1 MNCLLKKVIN
11 MSLIIAD
18 DFTGKYEV
26 HISQFTADKLQEYID
41 RYETSILNKL
51 LGVELYNLFIADIVL
66 PVPSP
71 IYEKIFL
78 PFIEQTDRGDIL
90 ESKGMKDLLTGM
102 IYFYYVRDQYTQMST
117 LGAVKN
123 KGENSESTTFVMSG
137 LNARWNEAVET
148 YNSIQHYVELNKSV
162 DYPTFKGLREFPALS
177 M

>member
-1 MNCLLKKVIN
+1 
-11 MSLIIAD
+11 MSLIIAN

-51 LGVELYNLFIADIVL
+51 LGVDLYTLFMADIVL
-66 PVPSP
+66 PTPQP
-71 IYEKIFL
+71 IYDKIFL
-78 PFIEQTDRGDIL
+78 PFIEQTECGEIL

-123 KGENSESTTFVMSG
+123 KGENSESTTYVMSG
-137 LNARWNEAVET
+137 LNARWNEAVES
-148 YNSIQHYVELNKSV
+148 YRAIQRYIELNKSV
-162 DYPTFKGLREFPALS
+162 DYPTFKGQREYPALAL
-177 M
+177 

>member
-1 MNCLLKKVIN
+1 

-51 LGVELYNLFIADIVL
+51 LGVELYNLFIANIVSPTPL
-66 PVPSP
+66 P
-71 IYEKIFL
+71 IYNKIFL
-78 PFIEQTDRGDIL
+78 PFIEQTDCGEIL

-123 KGENSESTTFVMSG
+123 KGENSESTTYVMSG

-148 YNSIQHYVELNKSV
+148 YDAIQRYIELNKSA
-162 DYPTFKGLREFPALS
+162 DYPTFKGLREYPALAL
-177 M
+177 

>member
-1 MNCLLKKVIN
+1 
-11 MSLIIAD
+11 MSLIIAN

-51 LGVELYNLFIADIVL
+51 LGVELYNLFIANIVSPTPL
-66 PVPSP
+66 P
-71 IYEKIFL
+71 IYNKIFL
-78 PFIEQTDRGDIL
+78 PFIEQTDCGEIL

-123 KGENSESTTFVMSG
+123 KGENSESTTYVMSG

-148 YNSIQHYVELNKSV
+148 YDAIQRYIELNKSV
-162 DYPTFKGLREFPALS
+162 DYPTFKGLREYPALAL
-177 M
+177 

>member
-1 MNCLLKKVIN
+1 
-11 MSLIIAD
+11 MSLIIAV

-51 LGVELYNLFIADIVL
+51 LGVELYNLFIANIVSPTPL
-66 PVPSP
+66 P
-71 IYEKIFL
+71 IYNKIFL
-78 PFIEQTDRGDIL
+78 PFIEQTDCGEIL

-123 KGENSESTTFVMSG
+123 KGENSESTTYVMSG

-148 YNSIQHYVELNKSV
+148 YDAIQRYIELNKSV
-162 DYPTFKGLREFPALS
+162 DYPTFKGLREYPALS
-177 M
+177 L

>member
-1 MNCLLKKVIN
+1 

-51 LGVELYNLFIADIVL
+51 LGVELYNLFIANIVSPTPL
-66 PVPSP
+66 P
-71 IYEKIFL
+71 IYNKIFL
-78 PFIEQTDRGDIL
+78 PFIEQTDCGEIL

-123 KGENSESTTFVMSG
+123 KGENSESTTYVMSG

-148 YNSIQHYVELNKSV
+148 YDAIQRYIELNKSV
-162 DYPTFKGLREFPALS
+162 DYPTFKGLREYPALAL
-177 M
+177 